1 MTEPDRYSF
10 RRYLDSKRTVD
21 RRARNRRVADAFR
34 RTIDGFDEPV
44 ELCEVG
50 AGTGAMVET
59 VLEWTAGT
67 EVRYTAIDADRTLI
81 EAATD
86 GVVDRATER
95 GYSPDRSDETGRP
108 GGTVR
113 IDRDGAAFEV
123 EFRAE
128 DAIAHLADRD
138 GTYDAVVAQAFL
150 DLTDV
155 QAALEG
161 ITAGLRSGGVAYFP
175 ITFDGVTALLPP
187 VDPELEDRIERRFHR
202 RMDATEK
209 VGGETG
215 DSNAGRHLLT
225 AVPATGGRVV
235 AAGGSDWVVRP
246 TDGGYE
252 ADEAYFLHH
261 IVDTVESAL
270 AADRTIDAGRLRVW
284 AESRHEQVAAAE
296 LVYLAHQLD
305 VLARWPT
312 SA

>member
-1 MTEPDRYSF
+1 MTEPDHYSF
-10 RRYLDSKRTVD
+10 RRYLDAKRTVD

-34 RTIDGFDEPV
+34 RTLERFDESV
-44 ELCEVG
+44 ELCEIG

-59 VLEWTAGT
+59 ILEWTAGT
-67 EVRYTAIDADRTLI
+67 EVRYTAIDADPALV
-81 EAATD
+81 EAAAD
-86 GVVDRATER
+86 SVVDRASDR
-95 GYSPDRSDETGRP
+95 GHGPDRSD
-108 GGTVR
+108 GTVR
-113 IDRDGAAFEV
+113 VDRDGATFEV

-128 DAIAHLADRD
+128 DALAHLADRD

-155 QAALEG
+155 QTALSA
-161 ITAGLRSGGVAYFP
+161 IADGLRSGGVAYFP
-175 ITFDGVTALLPP
+175 ITFDGVTALVPP

-202 RMDATEK
+202 RMDTTEK

-215 DSNAGRHLLT
+215 DSNAGRRLLT
-225 AVPATGGRVV
+225 AVPATGGRIV

-270 AADRTIDAGRLRVW
+270 AADGTIDPERLRAW
-284 AESRHEQVAAAE
+284 AESRHEQVADAE

-305 VLARWPT
+305 VLARWPA